1 MCSCLLSIVL
11 GFFLWHLI
19 IRSFGRMLLPELY
32 LESNVL
38 GKRFKIFLLI
48 SILNL
53 SQNFRIRNFNS
64 KVCLK
69 THNLS
74 NVSLGE

>member
-1 MCSCLLSIVL
+1 M
-11 GFFLWHLI
+11 
-19 IRSFGRMLLPELY
+19 
-32 LESNVL
+32 L

-53 SQNFRIRNFNS
+53 SQNFRIRNFSS